1 MAYFS
6 KIFFIIEMFL
16 KNKTNFGR
24 PISPFFWVGRVG
36 RFTVRYNLEL
46 IMFTAKNFGFSS
58 NPTVADKDE
67 LAVLVAF
74 VDKKDG
80 RPVVMSEVYLA
91 MAEDPLEF
99 NNLQDGMNYFK
110 SIIAD
115 YGLEGVQTSDY
126 RDLMLEVTKMFQQA
140 QNQK

>member
-1 MAYFS
+1 
-6 KIFFIIEMFL
+6 
-16 KNKTNFGR
+16 
-24 PISPFFWVGRVG
+24 
-36 RFTVRYNLEL
+36 
-46 IMFTAKNFGFSS
+46 MFTAKNLCFSS

-99 NNLQDGMNYFK
+99 GNLPDGMNYFK

-126 RDLMLEVTKMFQQA
+126 RDLMLEITKMFQQA

>member
-1 MAYFS
+1 
-6 KIFFIIEMFL
+6 
-16 KNKTNFGR
+16 
-24 PISPFFWVGRVG
+24 
-36 RFTVRYNLEL
+36 
-46 IMFTAKNFGFSS
+46 MFTAKNFCFSS

-99 NNLQDGMNYFK
+99 GNLQEGVNYFK
-110 SIIAD
+110 ALVTD
-115 YGLEGVQTSDY
+115 FHLEGVETSDY
-126 RDLMLEVTKMFQQA
+126 RDLMKAAVKMLQIA